1 MKCRCK
7 YCGIVEFSLKI
18 LVPRKQSI
26 LMVFFVISMC
36 DVMDI
41 CHAVVIALRFV
52 STLRLVV
59 DLIFPLTL
67 HV

>member
-7 YCGIVEFSLKI
+7 YCGIVVFSLKI
-18 LVPRKQSI
+18 LVLRKQSI
-26 LMVFFVISMC
+26 LMVFFVISIC

-41 CHAVVIALRFV
+41 CHVVVIALRFV